1 MRACLFLPVLL
12 AATPAQAQ
20 PFNGASIVALH
31 RAGLG
36 DAPILAKINAMP
48 CGYDTSTTALVALK
62 KAGLSDQIIV
72 AMLER
77 CSPQVPTDLL
87 PAQGGYAQGGYAQGG
102 YTQMAPV
109 APRNGG
115 STGRGLFATT
125 AARAPGTSRGR
136 QPEGIYLTGEDAR
149 GLTLLR
155 PSGQTAQKVVG
166 NGSIL
171 FPRMLKLIVPRPA
184 AQLAVATPRPVFTFY
199 FDPTDRR
206 ISEFGGVGGSAA
218 QSPNEFSLVH
228 FRQDAGNR
236 QMTIGRVQPYVTVSG
251 IDPKNTLSF
260 GVTDLGDGVFK
271 VEMAQDL
278 APGEYGFV
286 LIGDTERSK
295 TTVYRVYDFTVKAPA
310 GAP

>member
-1 MRACLFLPVLL
+1 MRAFLFITMLWMGGAPAMAQSFDGSSVL
-12 AATPAQAQ
+12 
-20 PFNGASIVALH
+20 ALH

-36 DAPILAKINAMP
+36 DGPIVAKIRAMP
-48 CGYDTSTTALVALK
+48 CAYDTSATALVAMK
-62 KAGLSDQIIV
+62 KAGLSDLIIT
-72 AMLER
+72 AMVER
-77 CSPQVPTDLL
+77 CSPPSGEGMA
-87 PAQGGYAQGGYAQGG
+87 PAQGGW
-102 YTQMAPV
+102 TQITPGS
-109 APRNGG
+109 PRDGA

-125 AARAPGTSRGR
+125 AARAPSQGRQR
-136 QPEGIYLTGEDAR
+136 QPEGIYLTQGT

-184 AQLAVATPRPVFTFY
+184 AQLEVNTPRPVFTFY
-199 FDPTDRR
+199 FDPSDRR
-206 ISEFGGVGGSAA
+206 VSEFGGVGGSAA
-218 QSPNEFSLVH
+218 QSPGEFSLVR

-260 GVTDLGDGVFK
+260 GVKDMGDGVFR

-295 TTVYRVYDFTVKAPA
+295 TTVYRVYDFTVKAVA

>member
-1 MRACLFLPVLL
+1 MRAFLFIPVLL
-12 AATPAQAQ
+12 AVTVPLAPAMAQ
-20 PFNGASIVALH
+20 SFNGSSVLALH

-36 DAPILAKINAMP
+36 DGPIVAKIRAMP
-48 CGYDTSTTALVALK
+48 CAYDTSATALVAMK
-62 KAGLSDQIIV
+62 KAGLSDPIIT
-72 AMLER
+72 AMVER
-77 CSPQVPTDLL
+77 CSPPAMEGHAER
-87 PAQGGYAQGGYAQGG
+87 AQGGW
-102 YTQMAPV
+102 TQMAST
-109 APRNGG
+109 APRDGG
-115 STGRGLFATT
+115 VTGRGMFATI
-125 AARAPGTSRGR
+125 AARAPIKGR
-136 QPEGIYLTGEDAR
+136 QRQSEGIYLTREEGK
-149 GLTLLR
+149 LTLLR

-184 AQLAVATPRPVFTFY
+184 AQLEVNTPRPVFTFY
-199 FDPTDRR
+199 FDPGDRR
-206 ISEFGGVGGSAA
+206 VSEFGGVGGSAA
-218 QSPNEFSLVH
+218 QSPGEFSLVR

-260 GVTDLGDGVFK
+260 GVKDMGDGVFR

-295 TTVYRVYDFTVKAPA
+295 TTVYRVYDFTVKAVA
-310 GAP
+310 GVP